1 MPIKD
6 WALRQKALQASNE
19 DRQTPGSAGT
29 TTLPAAPF
37 KGGDEQPTKT
47 TRLRIP
53 FTVGAKHGDFL
64 LVRRMP
70 ISKRGSRNLRRRWLC
85 RCECGKE
92 VVIPEYYMK
101 RKHNP
106 KLSCGCKDTSIK
118 IKYNREYRIWL
129 LMHER
134 CFNKSHVA
142 YKNYGARGIKVCMEW
157 RRTKYGGPYG
167 EDETPAFEK
176 FLAEIGPRPGRNYS
190 VDRIDNYKGYEPGN
204 VRWATNEAQAAN
216 KRKKFG
222 TISTNGPDY
231 EDDDDNDD
239 DTDDGAAPDQEIFQE
254 D

>member
-1 MPIKD
+1 
-6 WALRQKALQASNE
+6 
-19 DRQTPGSAGT
+19 
-29 TTLPAAPF
+29 
-37 KGGDEQPTKT
+37 
-47 TRLRIP
+47 
-53 FTVGAKHGDFL
+53 
-64 LVRRMP
+64 
-70 ISKRGSRNLRRRWLC
+70 
-85 RCECGKE
+85 
-92 VVIPEYYMK
+92 MK

-106 KLSCGCKDTSIK
+106 KLNCGCKDASIK

-190 VDRIDNYKGYEPGN
+190 VDRIDNYRGYEPGN
-204 VRWATNEAQAAN
+204 VRWATDEEQAAN

-222 TISTNGPDY
+222 PTSSIATDSPESKDFSTGSR
-231 EDDDDNDD
+231 
-239 DTDDGAAPDQEIFQE
+239 F
-254 D
+254 